1 MTFFASPPS
10 ISIRVLACGVLL
22 LGMLLSGGCTIFTHV
37 DPRPVKEIVAAAE
50 DLASRKAYHD
60 ASEAY
65 ALAIAKEPGN
75 GRYYLRRGE
84 LLEAFGQIEKARET
98 YKKGL
103 RKVSETAPEY
113 PLLIHYQALLCAT
126 DLYDLDTAEELLEKL
141 PLGSVQRL
149 DLSAYLYLQTGQD
162 EEALKMLNQALPR
175 AEDPNQKAFI
185 LYHAALIYDRF
196 NDEKNTF
203 TSLYHAINSATHLG
217 LIRKIEQLWM
227 KISGSQPLPQ
237 NPGTPR

>member
-1 MTFFASPPS
+1 MAAGKSNQLSFKALSCAA
-10 ISIRVLACGVLL
+10 VLLGVLL
-22 LGMLLSGGCTIFTHV
+22 SSGCAMFAPT
-37 DPRPVKEIVAAAE
+37 DPRPVQEIVAAAE
-50 DLASRKAYHD
+50 ELVSRKAYHD

-65 ALAIAKEPGN
+65 ALAIAKEPEN

-84 LLEAFGQIEKARET
+84 LLEVLAERDMAREV

-103 RKVSETAPEY
+103 KKISETAPER
-113 PLLIHYQALLCAT
+113 PLLTQYLALLCAT
-126 DLYDLDTAEELLEKL
+126 DLYDLDTAEELLETL

-175 AEDPNQKAFI
+175 AEDPNQKALI
-185 LYHAALIYDRF
+185 LYHAALIYDQYH
-196 NDEKNTF
+196 DEKNTF

-217 LIRKIEQLWM
+217 LIRKIESLWM

-237 NPGTPR
+237 SSGMSR